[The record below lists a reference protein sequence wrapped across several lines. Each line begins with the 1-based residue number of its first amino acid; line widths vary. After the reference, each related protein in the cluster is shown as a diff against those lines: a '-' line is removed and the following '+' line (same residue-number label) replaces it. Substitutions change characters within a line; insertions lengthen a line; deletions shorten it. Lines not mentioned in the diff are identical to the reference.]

1 LSLILFENF
10 SDIECTD
17 NNNQKDLKCKVCI
30 PLHIG
35 KDSDETINHP
45 KHSQISD
52 LTLLIVLNKFV
63 FYCFLLFCIILNFLC
78 MIVFPLMIIEPVEL

>member
-1 LSLILFENF
+1 LRLILFETF
-10 SDIECTD
+10 LDIECTD
-17 NNNQKDLKCKVCI
+17 QKDLKCKVCI

-35 KDSDETINHP
+35 KDSDELINHT

-63 FYCFLLFCIILNFLC
+63 FYCFLLFCIILNLLC
-78 MIVFPLMIIEPVEL
+78 MIVFPLIIIEPIEL